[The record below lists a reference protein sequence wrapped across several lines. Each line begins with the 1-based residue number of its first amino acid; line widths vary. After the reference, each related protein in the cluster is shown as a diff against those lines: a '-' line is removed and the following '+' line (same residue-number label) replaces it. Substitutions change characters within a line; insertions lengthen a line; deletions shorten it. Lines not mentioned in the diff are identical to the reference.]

1 MINSLE
7 YNQNQNGLVDF
18 FNPINSNHK
27 NMFYHQE
34 QQQVTQSHSQHHHL
48 IDQHTQQQQQQHH
61 NMIYQQQQQ
70 HLIDYNAPQVIMFIL
85 VIIRHDTLFFLGRGN
100 RRFVVSILKLCY

>member
-18 FNPINSNHK
+18 FNPINSHK

-34 QQQVTQSHSQHHHL
+34 QQQATQGHSQHHHL

-61 NMIYQQQQQ
+61 NIIYQQQQQ
-70 HLIDYNAPQVIMFIL
+70 HLIDYNVPQVIMVIL
-85 VIIRHDTLFFLGRGN
+85 VIIKHDTLFCLGRG
-100 RRFVVSILKLCY
+100 KCYKNSLEQS